1 MKSKESR
8 KKIIKKGII
17 MHKIASILLVY
28 NRKTFSV
35 KIYIKKMIK
44 ISLRIVNENRNEN
57 ENKDENV

>member
-1 MKSKESR
+1 
-8 KKIIKKGII
+8 

-44 ISLRIVNENRNEN
+44 ISLRIENENRNEN